1 MKFWVPDLVWGL
13 SRTQA
18 TMLGCEPRSLD
29 IASDIP
35 HWIIV
40 VRPWLVAPVAEYIRL
55 YTLQPECLYNLEDE
69 KLYFRES
76 FHSYK
81 QLSFS
86 STLSSSVKSF
96 QALWAVESPFSVPQ
110 GNISKSRVI
119 TFLSAVCNLTERFL
133 FGLGAL
139 WKQRQSLYHVWIRIF
154 SHSR

>member
-1 MKFWVPDLVWGL
+1 MKFWVPDLVRGL

-40 VRPWLVAPVAEYIRL
+40 VRAWLVAPVAEYIRL
-55 YTLQPECLYNLEDE
+55 YALQPECLYNLEGG

-96 QALWAVESPFSVPQ
+96 QAL
-110 GNISKSRVI
+110 
-119 TFLSAVCNLTERFL
+119 
-133 FGLGAL
+133 
-139 WKQRQSLYHVWIRIF
+139 
-154 SHSR
+154 